1 MHFTNNS
8 LIYNKRLRDYED
20 RASVAIS
27 KLFEAQR
34 AVADEDYPSALEA
47 MEQVAKEWQGVQTAN
62 SKRDADTLRPLYIT
76 LAGAWAKLQAAEM
89 AKGDRMVAV
98 QETLVARQTGA
109 SVMLEFHET
118 FETILAHYLFHDERA
133 LRDYC
138 TKNGRAELIGRWKE
152 YDQAGLQHS
161 TAMEAAPA
169 TPERIPSTQET
180 IPATPEMIPA
190 TQETIPAMQNGSAD
204 EVPVTPAWQDSAS
217 PQPPAA
223 PERRV
228 TSRPKKRGLPISFL
242 LQKSDPEHA
251 RESDDIDENIT
262 PLSSGRYAAEYE
274 DLISSKRA
282 KLGQSTGADRW
293 DFSHG
298 IPVNYPGNAYWMR
311 N

>member
-8 LIYNKRLRDYED
+8 LIYNKCLRDYED
-20 RASVAIS
+20 RASMAIS

-62 SKRDADTLRPLYIT
+62 SKRDADALRPLYTT
-76 LAGAWAKLQAAEM
+76 LAGAWAKLQAAET
-89 AKGDRMVAV
+89 AKGDRM
-98 QETLVARQTGA
+98 TGA

-161 TAMEAAPA
+161 TAMKAAPA

-242 LQKSDPEHA
+242 LQKSDLEHA

-282 KLGQSTGADRW
+282 KLGQSTGADSLEPTVGVGAEDVW
-293 DFSHG
+293 SFMKTQPDVF
-298 IPVNYPGNAYWMR
+298 IAW
-311 N
+311 